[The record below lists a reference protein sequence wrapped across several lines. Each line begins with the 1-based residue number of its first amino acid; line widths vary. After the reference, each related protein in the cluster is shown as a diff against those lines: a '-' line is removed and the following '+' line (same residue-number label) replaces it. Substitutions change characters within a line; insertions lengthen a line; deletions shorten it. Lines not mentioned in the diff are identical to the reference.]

1 MTVPDDLDRIA
12 WRFAAIAVEAGRVI
26 MAAYEHGCA
35 VHLKADQ
42 SPVSQADEQAEAII
56 VSALQHEMPD
66 LTVIAEEAVAKG
78 QVSAPGSVFCLVDP
92 LDGTREFVNRNGDFT
107 VNIAL
112 IRDGIPVAGVI
123 LLPAMRRLYLAAG
136 LAYRVE
142 LATDL
147 SLQREKAY
155 LIRTRKRPARDWIA
169 TVSRSHLD
177 QDTQRFLSANPFGAT
192 FQAGSALKFGLIA
205 EGEADVYPRFS
216 PTCEW
221 DVAAGH
227 ALVKAAGGSLF
238 ASDGAAMC
246 YGRSQQGF
254 IVPGFIVWGDEP
266 IEAATRPKEP

>member
-1 MTVPDDLDRIA
+1 MTVPDDPDRIA
-12 WRFAAIAVEAGRVI
+12 WLFAAIAVEAGRAI

-35 VHLKADQ
+35 VRLKADQ

-56 VSALQHEMPD
+56 VSALKHEMPD
-66 LTVIAEEAVAKG
+66 LTVIAEEAVAQG
-78 QVSAPGSVFCLVDP
+78 QIPAPGAVFCLVDP
-92 LDGTREFVNRNGDFT
+92 LDGTREFVDRNDDFT

-112 IRDGIPVAGVI
+112 VRDGVPVAGVI

-136 LAYRVE
+136 QAYRVE
-142 LATDL
+142 LTADL
-147 SLQREKAY
+147 SLQREKSHP
-155 LIRTRKRPARDWIA
+155 IRTRKRPARDWIA
-169 TVSRSHLD
+169 AVSRSHLD

-227 ALVKAAGGSLF
+227 ALVRAAGGSIF
-238 ASDGAAMC
+238 TTDGSAMR

-254 IVPGFIVWGDEP
+254 VVPGFIVWGDEP
-266 IEAATRPKEP
+266 PEAKKRL